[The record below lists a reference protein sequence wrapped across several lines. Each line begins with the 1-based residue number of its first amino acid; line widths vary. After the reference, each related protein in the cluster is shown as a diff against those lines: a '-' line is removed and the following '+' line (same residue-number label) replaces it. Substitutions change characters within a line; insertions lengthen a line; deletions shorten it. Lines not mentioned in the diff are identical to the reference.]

1 MEAKSKKQDQI
12 VQAGRKLFWKYGMR
26 RVSIEEICME
36 AAVSKM
42 TFYKYFDNKTSLALH
57 ILKQYYE
64 DAMDEYHRIMDSSL
78 TYPEKIE
85 KGIELKLKNAQ
96 DLSQEFI
103 DELYKN
109 GDPEIMAFMQEMV
122 KVSLDEF
129 MSDFKTYQKKGEI
142 RRDVKPEFM
151 LYMLNKLVEMT
162 ADDNFTRLFNN
173 PTDLVR
179 TVSTFYFYGIMPV
192 DEGVIK

>member
-129 MSDFKTYQKKGEI
+129 MSVFKTYQQKGEI